1 MSTRAVVRLGQRF
14 ALYGAAGWLI
24 EVVMTGVHS
33 VVETRDPTAVA
44 RTYLW
49 MHPIYGF
56 GGLALEA
63 LFGVV
68 RRWPL
73 PARCLVYLPVIY
85 GLEYASGHALRRWL
99 GRCPW
104 DYGDHRR
111 SLAGLVRLRAHA
123 GARLRAHD
131 AAAPVGLTPSSRPSG
146 KLRA

>member
-111 SLAGLVRLRAHA
+111 SLAGLVRLDYAPLW
-123 GARLRAHD
+123 LRAGC
-131 AAAPVGLTPSSRPSG
+131 ACELTRALAFALTTPRRPW
-146 KLRA
+146 A